1 MGNYYSLARLKGLAV
16 AITVMAA
23 LTACS
28 TGGSNPL
35 GGLDALT
42 GEPKFEPDYIKAN
55 IIPKKSTK
63 SQIRAKFGAPNSA
76 EDDVGDNS
84 AQWSYE
90 RGESGVAMLK
100 KMAYKYSYKYGAGTS
115 NSVLAQADG
124 HLGDAEDV
132 MDDVSTVTGTKSTG
146 MKKVINRIVILF
158 NGETVDRF
166 YTY

>member
-1 MGNYYSLARLKGLAV
+1 
-16 AITVMAA
+16 
-23 LTACS
+23 
-28 TGGSNPL
+28 
-35 GGLDALT
+35 
-42 GEPKFEPDYIKAN
+42 
-55 IIPKKSTK
+55 
-63 SQIRAKFGAPNSA
+63 
-76 EDDVGDNS
+76 
-84 AQWSYE
+84 
-90 RGESGVAMLK
+90 MLK